1 MNRPREQE
9 STDEKQAFCR
19 RHRASMPR
27 THRRIKGGVALDG
40 PLHRRGRPP
49 RRPEFRSAFVGH
61 LEWGQL
67 ATRRCRRRGCAD
79 ATLGLG
85 RGRGPVPAVTVEAA
99 VADVVALLRD
109 ANIPFWIAGGFAIA
123 NPAARGYRRPDP
135 ARSRS
140 RARLP
145 SRRLGLPARSRRLAV
160 ALDAHPRSPCDL
172 VSARALG
179 TVELE
184 LLLADVVDDRWSFR
198 RDPRISC
205 PLADLGS
212 ITESG
217 IPFVRPEI
225 QLLFKAKNVRA
236 KDEADFA
243 AAWPLLDARARAWF
257 IDALTLVDSSHAWL
271 PTR

>member
-40 PLHRRGRPP
+40 PLHRRARRPSVDGRRGRPP

-99 VADVVALLRD
+99 VADVVALRQLRS
-109 ANIPFWIAGGFAIA
+109 GSQ
-123 NPAARGYRRPDP
+123 AASRSISSSARRPGRTRISTIACSPPISP
-135 ARSRS
+135 AGTSSSLTQARCRPGRTLMIAMRSGVGPRPRRRGAS
-140 RARLP
+140 SS
-145 SRRLGLPARSRRLAV
+145 SRRRRRRSLELPARGPRL
-160 ALDAHPRSPCDL
+160 DHR
-172 VSARALG
+172 
-179 TVELE
+179 
-184 LLLADVVDDRWSFR
+184 
-198 RDPRISC
+198 
-205 PLADLGS
+205 
-212 ITESG
+212 
-217 IPFVRPEI
+217 VRYS
-225 QLLFKAKNVRA
+225 VRA
-236 KDEADFA
+236 
-243 AAWPLLDARARAWF
+243 
-257 IDALTLVDSSHAWL
+257 S
-271 PTR
+271 